1 MPAKRELLFRLVIAD
16 AGKMKVILVSGIFV
30 AVATCYPERK
40 SDAYTSDDNS
50 SPSGLVIAAADDED
64 YGEVRPPPLHN
75 PDSCDAEYCGSICR
89 QYACSRFRF
98 CRGGRCT
105 PRHTLP
111 CLCIH

>member
-1 MPAKRELLFRLVIAD
+1 MPAKRELVRVHSVALQHRGCYVLLFRLVIAD

-30 AVATCYPERK
+30 AVATC
-40 SDAYTSDDNS
+40 
-50 SPSGLVIAAADDED
+50 LVIAAADDED